1 MAPKKMPGGKTRAQR
16 RFEKLRYRAAQA
28 DFSTPEGSKLIFD
41 YYQKGGY
48 LPAKDAQ
55 GHPFKSLEEFL
66 QTIQKKVEAVKT
78 ANPNISNK
86 EALRLV
92 ESRLAYNKALRSAKT
107 GEDIGKV
114 TDLLKADPEKR
125 LASQRAYSGL
135 PLTIS
140 DTGKIGINRR
150 QYMSAD
156 GGLPRPVF
164 DEIASFRGIE
174 EAQRYEKAVKAEWK
188 KMGDIGR
195 QLSSETGIPFHRGHW
210 VANKYGGAESARAGS
225 LEIGALNELH
235 GAAPRGDVRAVAE
248 TGRGSMGW
256 LEDFTNWDLA
266 ENKLNVLGA
275 EHLKHSDLQAISNGV
290 DHNRLIAQR
299 VAEFNAR
306 GGIPDPDEIGPMLGS
321 QLDRDET
328 IGSQFGR
335 VSEEQQRVMK
345 ETGFDPRYGKP
356 ATGERLAEVTQ
367 DVNRSKRLVPEIP
380 KTGGRLAP
388 VLATEAAGNRAL
400 AQQLMPTRIARNP
413 LMRGAK
419 AISRAIPG
427 PADALIPGVVG
438 GGLALAGGATLPQ
451 AAEAF
456 GSGVAEGLTGDI
468 DAGPL
473 ANNQAYVVNGQQ
485 RFINQRN
492 ELVDQ
497 PGYGLQQ
504 RNGNWEVVKRG
515 TGVAAQQERQ
525 DNQRMMQQASN
536 LIPKVNRAMNPVGA
550 KITNEAQYFII
561 NPLQKAFKNV
571 FGNREI

>member
-1 MAPKKMPGGKTRAQR
+1 MPKKMPGGKTRAQR

-55 GHPFKSLEEFL
+55 GHPFRSLEEFL

-86 EALRLV
+86 EALKLV

-107 GEDIGKV
+107 GEDISKV

-125 LASQRAYSGL
+125 LASQRAYNGL

-400 AQQLMPTRIARNP
+400 AQQLMPTKVARNP

-419 AISRAIPG
+419 AVSRAIPG
-427 PADALIPGVVG
+427 PADAIIPGIVG

-504 RNGNWEVVKRG
+504 RNGNWEAVKRG
-515 TGVAAQQERQ
+515 TGAAAQQERQ
-525 DNQRMMQQASN
+525 DNQQMMQQARN

>member
-16 RFEKLRYRAAQA
+16 RFEQLRYRAAQA
-28 DFSTPEGSKLIFD
+28 NFSTPKGSKLIFD

-86 EALRLV
+86 EALKIV

-107 GEDIGKV
+107 GEEIGKV

-135 PLTIS
+135 PLTFS

-188 KMGDIGR
+188 NMGDVGR
-195 QLSSETGIPFHRGHW
+195 QLSSETGVPFHRGHW
-210 VANKYGGAESARAGS
+210 LANKYGGAESARAGS

-235 GAAPRGDVRAVAE
+235 GAAPRGDIGAVAE

-275 EHLKHSDLQAISNGV
+275 EHLKQSDLQAISNGV
-290 DHNRLIAQR
+290 DPNRLIAQR

-306 GGIPDPDEIGPMLGS
+306 GGTPDPDEIGLIFGS

-328 IGSQFGR
+328 IRSQFGR
-335 VSEEQQRVMK
+335 LSEEQQRVMK

-400 AQQLMPTRIARNP
+400 AQQLMPNRRALTALAVGGVATLGP
-413 LMRGAK
+413 LSTAASAAETAGRVKLAQQTK
-419 AISRAIPG
+419 D
-427 PADALIPGVVG
+427 PADIAQAGIAGVST
-438 GGLALAGGATLPQ
+438 LADMGTYFPLTAAP
-451 AAEAF
+451 AEAV
-456 GSGVAEGLTGDI
+456 STAADGLNVII
-468 DAGPL
+468 DKARAPTKPVQIDQIIPKPKAVM
-473 ANNQAYVVNGQQ
+473 ANT
-485 RFINQRN
+485 
-492 ELVDQ
+492 
-497 PGYGLQQ
+497 P
-504 RNGNWEVVKRG
+504 
-515 TGVAAQQERQ
+515 TGVAQLKA
-525 DNQRMMQQASN
+525 M
-536 LIPKVNRAMNPVGA
+536 PKPQNIDLA
-550 KITNEAQYFII
+550 NEAKYFII
-561 NPLQKAFKNV
+561 NPIQKAFKNV

>member
-1 MAPKKMPGGKTRAQR
+1 MPKKMPGGKTRAQR

-107 GEDIGKV
+107 GEEIGKV

-188 KMGDIGR
+188 KMGDVGR

-210 VANKYGGAESARAGS
+210 LANKYGGAESARAGS
-225 LEIGALNELH
+225 LEIGSLNELH
-235 GAAPRGDVRAVAE
+235 GAAPRGDIGAVAE

-275 EHLKHSDLQAISNGV
+275 EHLKQSDLQAISNGV
-290 DHNRLIAQR
+290 DPNRLIAQR

-306 GGIPDPDEIGPMLGS
+306 GGTPDPDEIGLIFGS
-321 QLDRDET
+321 QFDRDET
-328 IGSQFGR
+328 VGSQFGR
-335 VSEEQQRVMK
+335 LSEEQQRVMK

-356 ATGERLAEVTQ
+356 ASGERLAEVTQ
-367 DVNRSKRLVPEIP
+367 DVNRSRRLVPEIP

-400 AQQLMPTRIARNP
+400 AQQLMPNRRTLTALAAGGIATLGP
-413 LMRGAK
+413 LSTAASAAETTGRFQLAQQTK
-419 AISRAIPG
+419 D
-427 PADALIPGVVG
+427 PADFAQAGIAGLSTLADMGTYIPPIAVPAEIVSTGFDMFNVGVDAVRS
-438 GGLALAGGATLPQ
+438 PEVQQ
-451 AAEAF
+451 AAVQTVQK
-456 GSGVAEGLTGDI
+456 GS
-468 DAGPL
+468 
-473 ANNQAYVVNGQQ
+473 
-485 RFINQRN
+485 
-492 ELVDQ
+492 
-497 PGYGLQQ
+497 
-504 RNGNWEVVKRG
+504 K
-515 TGVAAQQERQ
+515 
-525 DNQRMMQQASN
+525 
-536 LIPKVNRAMNPVGA
+536 LIPKAHKTLNPVA
-550 KITNEAQYFII
+550 EKITNEAQYFNI
-561 NPLQKAFKNV
+561 NPLHKAFKNV

>member
-1 MAPKKMPGGKTRAQR
+1 MPKKMPGGKTRAQR
-16 RFEKLRYRAAQA
+16 RFEQLRYRAAQA
-28 DFSTPEGSKLIFD
+28 NFSTPKGSKLIFD

-188 KMGDIGR
+188 KMGDVGR

-210 VANKYGGAESARAGS
+210 LANKYGGAESARAGS
-225 LEIGALNELH
+225 LEIGSLNELH
-235 GAAPRGDVRAVAE
+235 GAAPRGDIGAVAE

-275 EHLKHSDLQAISNGV
+275 EHLKQSDLQAISNGV
-290 DHNRLIAQR
+290 DPNRLIAQR

-306 GGIPDPDEIGPMLGS
+306 GGTPDPDEIGLIFGS
-321 QLDRDET
+321 QFDRDET

-335 VSEEQQRVMK
+335 LSEEQQRVMK

-356 ATGERLAEVTQ
+356 ASGERLAEVTQ
-367 DVNRSKRLVPEIP
+367 DVNRSRRLVPEIP

-400 AQQLMPTRIARNP
+400 AQQLMPNRRALTALAAGGFATLGPLSTAASAAETTGRVQIAQQTRD
-413 LMRGAK
+413 
-419 AISRAIPG
+419 
-427 PADALIPGVVG
+427 PADIAQAGIAGVST
-438 GGLALAGGATLPQ
+438 LADMGTYFPLTAVP
-451 AAEAF
+451 AEAV
-456 GSGVAEGLTGDI
+456 STAADGLNIII
-468 DAGPL
+468 DKARAPTKPV
-473 ANNQAYVVNGQQ
+473 Q
-485 RFINQRN
+485 
-492 ELVDQ
+492 VDQ
-497 PGYGLQQ
+497 IIPKPKAVMA
-504 RNGNWEVVKRG
+504 NTP
-515 TGVAAQQERQ
+515 TGVAQLKA
-525 DNQRMMQQASN
+525 M
-536 LIPKVNRAMNPVGA
+536 PKPKNIDLP
-550 KITNEAQYFII
+550 NEAKYFII

-571 FGNREI
+571 FGSREI

>member
-1 MAPKKMPGGKTRAQR
+1 MPKKMPGGKTRAQR

-86 EALRLV
+86 KVLKIV

-107 GEDIGKV
+107 GEEIGKV

-195 QLSSETGIPFHRGHW
+195 QLSSETGVPFHRGHW

-400 AQQLMPTRIARNP
+400 AQQLMPNRRALTALAAGGVATLGP
-413 LMRGAK
+413 LSTAASAAETAGRVKLAQQTK
-419 AISRAIPG
+419 D
-427 PADALIPGVVG
+427 PADFVQAGIAGVSTLADMGTYVPPIALP
-438 GGLALAGGATLPQ
+438 
-451 AAEAF
+451 AEAV
-456 GSGVAEGLTGDI
+456 STGADMLNVGI
-468 DAGPL
+468 DTVRSPEA
-473 ANNQAYVVNGQQ
+473 Q
-485 RFINQRN
+485 R
-492 ELVDQ
+492 
-497 PGYGLQQ
+497 
-504 RNGNWEVVKRG
+504 
-515 TGVAAQQERQ
+515 AAVQTVQK
-525 DNQRMMQQASN
+525 ASK
-536 LIPKVNRAMNPVGA
+536 LIPKAHKTLNPVA
-550 KITNEAQYFII
+550 DKITNEAKYFII

>member
-1 MAPKKMPGGKTRAQR
+1 MPKKMPGGKTRAQR
-16 RFEKLRYRAAQA
+16 RFEQLRYRAAQA
-28 DFSTPEGSKLIFD
+28 NFSTPKGSKLIFD

-195 QLSSETGIPFHRGHW
+195 QLSSETGVPFHRGHW

-400 AQQLMPTRIARNP
+400 AQQLMPNRRALTALAAGGVATLGP
-413 LMRGAK
+413 LSTAASAAETAGRVKLAQQTK
-419 AISRAIPG
+419 D
-427 PADALIPGVVG
+427 PADFVQAGIAGVSTLADMGTYVPPIALPAEAVSTGADMLNVG
-438 GGLALAGGATLPQ
+438 IDTVRSPEAQQ
-451 AAEAF
+451 AA
-456 GSGVAEGLTGDI
+456 VQTV
-468 DAGPL
+468 
-473 ANNQAYVVNGQQ
+473 Q
-485 RFINQRN
+485 
-492 ELVDQ
+492 
-497 PGYGLQQ
+497 
-504 RNGNWEVVKRG
+504 K
-515 TGVAAQQERQ
+515 
-525 DNQRMMQQASN
+525 ASK
-536 LIPKVNRAMNPVGA
+536 LIPKAHKTLNPVA
-550 KITNEAQYFII
+550 DKITNEAKYFII
-561 NPLQKAFKNV
+561 NPLQRAFKNV

>member
-16 RFEKLRYRAAQA
+16 RFEQLRYRAAQA
-28 DFSTPEGSKLIFD
+28 NFSTPKGSKLIFD
-41 YYQKGGY
+41 YYQKAGY

-107 GEDIGKV
+107 GEEIGKV

-188 KMGDIGR
+188 NMGDVGR

-210 VANKYGGAESARAGS
+210 LANKYGGAESARAGS
-225 LEIGALNELH
+225 LEIGSLNELH
-235 GAAPRGDVRAVAE
+235 GAAPRGDIGAVAE

-275 EHLKHSDLQAISNGV
+275 EHLKQSDLQAISNGV
-290 DHNRLIAQR
+290 DPNRLIAQR

-306 GGIPDPDEIGPMLGS
+306 GGTPDPDEIGLIFGS
-321 QLDRDET
+321 QFDRDET
-328 IGSQFGR
+328 VGSQFGR
-335 VSEEQQRVMK
+335 LSEEQQRVMK

-356 ATGERLAEVTQ
+356 ASGERLAEVTQ
-367 DVNRSKRLVPEIP
+367 DVNRSRRLVPEIP

-400 AQQLMPTRIARNP
+400 AQQLMPNRRTLTALAAGGIATLGP
-413 LMRGAK
+413 LSTAASAAETTGRVQLAQQTK
-419 AISRAIPG
+419 D
-427 PADALIPGVVG
+427 PADILQAGIAGVSTLADMGTYIPPIALPAEAVSTGADMLNVG
-438 GGLALAGGATLPQ
+438 IDTVRSPEAQQ
-451 AAEAF
+451 AA
-456 GSGVAEGLTGDI
+456 VQTV
-468 DAGPL
+468 
-473 ANNQAYVVNGQQ
+473 Q
-485 RFINQRN
+485 
-492 ELVDQ
+492 
-497 PGYGLQQ
+497 
-504 RNGNWEVVKRG
+504 K
-515 TGVAAQQERQ
+515 
-525 DNQRMMQQASN
+525 ASK
-536 LIPKVNRAMNPVGA
+536 LIPKAHKTLNPVA
-550 KITNEAQYFII
+550 DKITNEAKYFII

-571 FGNREI
+571 FGGREI

>member
-1 MAPKKMPGGKTRAQR
+1 MPKKMPGGKTRAQR
-16 RFEKLRYRAAQA
+16 RFEQLRYRAAQA
-28 DFSTPEGSKLIFD
+28 NFSSPKGSKLIFD

-107 GEDIGKV
+107 GEEIGKV

-400 AQQLMPTRIARNP
+400 AQQLMPNRRALTALAAGGVATLGP
-413 LMRGAK
+413 LSTAASAAETAGRFQLAQQSK
-419 AISRAIPG
+419 D
-427 PADALIPGVVG
+427 PADFVQAGIAGVSTLADMGTYVPPIALPAEAVSTGADMLNVG
-438 GGLALAGGATLPQ
+438 IDTVRSPEAQQ
-451 AAEAF
+451 AA
-456 GSGVAEGLTGDI
+456 VQTV
-468 DAGPL
+468 
-473 ANNQAYVVNGQQ
+473 Q
-485 RFINQRN
+485 
-492 ELVDQ
+492 
-497 PGYGLQQ
+497 
-504 RNGNWEVVKRG
+504 K
-515 TGVAAQQERQ
+515 
-525 DNQRMMQQASN
+525 ASK
-536 LIPKVNRAMNPVGA
+536 LIPKAHKTLNPVA
-550 KITNEAQYFII
+550 DKITNEAKYFII
-561 NPLQKAFKNV
+561 NPLQRAFKNV

>member
-1 MAPKKMPGGKTRAQR
+1 MPKKMPGGKTRAQR
-16 RFEKLRYRAAQA
+16 RFEQLRYRASQA
-28 DFSTPEGSKLIFD
+28 NFSTPKGSKLIFD
-41 YYQKGGY
+41 YYQKAGY

-107 GEDIGKV
+107 GEEIGKV

-188 KMGDIGR
+188 KMGDVGR

-210 VANKYGGAESARAGS
+210 LANKYGGAESARAGS
-225 LEIGALNELH
+225 LEIGSLNELH
-235 GAAPRGDVRAVAE
+235 GAAPRGDIGAVAE

-275 EHLKHSDLQAISNGV
+275 EHLKQSDLQAISNGV
-290 DHNRLIAQR
+290 DPNRLIAQR

-306 GGIPDPDEIGPMLGS
+306 GGTPDPDEIGLIFGS
-321 QLDRDET
+321 QFDRDET

-356 ATGERLAEVTQ
+356 ASGERLAEVTQ
-367 DVNRSKRLVPEIP
+367 DVNRSRRLVPEIP

-400 AQQLMPTRIARNP
+400 AQQLMPNRRTLTALAAGGIATLGP
-413 LMRGAK
+413 LSTAASAAETAGRVQLAQQTK
-419 AISRAIPG
+419 D
-427 PADALIPGVVG
+427 PADFVQAGIAGVSTLADMGTYIPPIALPAEAVSTGADMLNVG
-438 GGLALAGGATLPQ
+438 IDTVRSPEAQQ
-451 AAEAF
+451 AA
-456 GSGVAEGLTGDI
+456 VQTV
-468 DAGPL
+468 
-473 ANNQAYVVNGQQ
+473 Q
-485 RFINQRN
+485 
-492 ELVDQ
+492 
-497 PGYGLQQ
+497 
-504 RNGNWEVVKRG
+504 K
-515 TGVAAQQERQ
+515 
-525 DNQRMMQQASN
+525 ASKF
-536 LIPKVNRAMNPVGA
+536 IPKAHKTLNPVA
-550 KITNEAQYFII
+550 DKITNEAKYFII

-571 FGNREI
+571 FGSREI

>member
-1 MAPKKMPGGKTRAQR
+1 MPKKMPGGKTRAQR
-16 RFEKLRYRAAQA
+16 RFEQLRYRAAQA
-28 DFSTPEGSKLIFD
+28 NFSTPKGSKLIFD

-188 KMGDIGR
+188 KMGDVGR

-335 VSEEQQRVMK
+335 LSEEQQRVMK

-400 AQQLMPTRIARNP
+400 AQQLMPNRRALTALAAGGVATLGP
-413 LMRGAK
+413 LSTAASAAETAGRVKLAQQTK
-419 AISRAIPG
+419 D
-427 PADALIPGVVG
+427 PADFVQAGIAGVSTLADMGTYVPPIALPAEAVSTGADMLNVG
-438 GGLALAGGATLPQ
+438 IDTVRSPEAQQ
-451 AAEAF
+451 AA
-456 GSGVAEGLTGDI
+456 VQTV
-468 DAGPL
+468 
-473 ANNQAYVVNGQQ
+473 Q
-485 RFINQRN
+485 
-492 ELVDQ
+492 
-497 PGYGLQQ
+497 
-504 RNGNWEVVKRG
+504 K
-515 TGVAAQQERQ
+515 
-525 DNQRMMQQASN
+525 ASK
-536 LIPKVNRAMNPVGA
+536 LIPKAHKTLNPVA
-550 KITNEAQYFII
+550 DKITNEAKYFII
-561 NPLQKAFKNV
+561 NPLQRAFKNV

>member
-1 MAPKKMPGGKTRAQR
+1 MPKKMPGGKTRAQR

-107 GEDIGKV
+107 GEEIGKV

-400 AQQLMPTRIARNP
+400 AQQLMPNRRALTALAAGGVATLGP
-413 LMRGAK
+413 LSTAASAAETAGRFQLAQQSK
-419 AISRAIPG
+419 D
-427 PADALIPGVVG
+427 PADFVQAGIAGVSTLADMGTYVPPIALPAEAVSTGADMLNVG
-438 GGLALAGGATLPQ
+438 IDTVRSPEAQQ
-451 AAEAF
+451 AA
-456 GSGVAEGLTGDI
+456 VQTV
-468 DAGPL
+468 
-473 ANNQAYVVNGQQ
+473 Q
-485 RFINQRN
+485 
-492 ELVDQ
+492 
-497 PGYGLQQ
+497 
-504 RNGNWEVVKRG
+504 K
-515 TGVAAQQERQ
+515 
-525 DNQRMMQQASN
+525 ASK
-536 LIPKVNRAMNPVGA
+536 LIPKAHKTLNPVA
-550 KITNEAQYFII
+550 DKITNEAKYFII
-561 NPLQKAFKNV
+561 NPLQRAFKNV

>member
-195 QLSSETGIPFHRGHW
+195 QLSSETGVPFHRGHW

-328 IGSQFGR
+328 IQSQFGR
-335 VSEEQQRVMK
+335 LSEEQQRVMK

-367 DVNRSKRLVPEIP
+367 DVNRSKRSVPEIP

-400 AQQLMPTRIARNP
+400 AQQLMPNR
-413 LMRGAK
+413 
-419 AISRAIPG
+419 RA
-427 PADALIPGVVG
+427 LT
-438 GGLALAGGATLPQ
+438 ALAAGGVATL
-451 AAEAF
+451 
-456 GSGVAEGLTGDI
+456 
-468 DAGPL
+468 GPL
-473 ANNQAYVVNGQQ
+473 ATAASATETAGRVQ
-485 RFINQRN
+485 I
-492 ELVDQ
+492 
-497 PGYGLQQ
+497 
-504 RNGNWEVVKRG
+504 
-515 TGVAAQQERQ
+515 AQQTKDPADIAQAGIAGVSTLADMGTYVPPIALPAEAVSTGADMLNVGIDTVRSPEA
-525 DNQRMMQQASN
+525 QRAAVQTVQKASK
-536 LIPKVNRAMNPVGA
+536 LIPKAHKTLNPVA
-550 KITNEAQYFII
+550 DKITNEAKYFII
-561 NPLQKAFKNV
+561 NPLQRAFKNV

>member
-1 MAPKKMPGGKTRAQR
+1 MPKKMPGGKTRAQR
-16 RFEKLRYRAAQA
+16 RFEQLRYRAAQA
-28 DFSTPEGSKLIFD
+28 NFSTPKGSQLIFD
-41 YYQKGGY
+41 YYQKAGY

-86 EALRLV
+86 EALRIV

-107 GEDIGKV
+107 GEEIGKV

-210 VANKYGGAESARAGS
+210 LANKYGGAESARAGS

-235 GAAPRGDVRAVAE
+235 GAAPRGDIGAVAE

-290 DHNRLIAQR
+290 DPNRLIAQR

-306 GGIPDPDEIGPMLGS
+306 GGTPDPDEIGLIFGS

-328 IGSQFGR
+328 IRSQFGR
-335 VSEEQQRVMK
+335 LSEEQQRVMK

-400 AQQLMPTRIARNP
+400 AQQLMPNR
-413 LMRGAK
+413 
-419 AISRAIPG
+419 RA
-427 PADALIPGVVG
+427 LT
-438 GGLALAGGATLPQ
+438 ALAAGGVATL
-451 AAEAF
+451 
-456 GSGVAEGLTGDI
+456 
-468 DAGPL
+468 GPL
-473 ANNQAYVVNGQQ
+473 ATAASAAETAGRVQ
-485 RFINQRN
+485 I
-492 ELVDQ
+492 
-497 PGYGLQQ
+497 
-504 RNGNWEVVKRG
+504 
-515 TGVAAQQERQ
+515 AQQTKDPADIAQAGIAGVSTLADMGTYVPPIALPAEAVSTGADMLNVGIDTVRSPEA
-525 DNQRMMQQASN
+525 QRAAVQTVQKASK
-536 LIPKVNRAMNPVGA
+536 LIPKAHKTLNPVA
-550 KITNEAQYFII
+550 DKITNEAKYFII

>member
-1 MAPKKMPGGKTRAQR
+1 MPKKMPGGKTRAQR
-16 RFEKLRYRAAQA
+16 RFEQLRYRAAQA
-28 DFSTPEGSKLIFD
+28 NFSTPKGSKLIFD

-188 KMGDIGR
+188 KMGDVGR

-210 VANKYGGAESARAGS
+210 LANKYGGAESARAGS
-225 LEIGALNELH
+225 LEIGSLNELH
-235 GAAPRGDVRAVAE
+235 GAAPRGDIGAVAE

-275 EHLKHSDLQAISNGV
+275 EHLKQSDLQAISNGV
-290 DHNRLIAQR
+290 DPNRLIAQR

-306 GGIPDPDEIGPMLGS
+306 GGTPDPDEIGLIFGS
-321 QLDRDET
+321 QFDRDET

-335 VSEEQQRVMK
+335 LSEEQQRVMK

-356 ATGERLAEVTQ
+356 ASGERLAEVTQ

-400 AQQLMPTRIARNP
+400 AQQLMPNRRALTALAAGGVATLGPLSTAASAAETAGRVQIAQQT
-413 LMRGAK
+413 K
-419 AISRAIPG
+419 D
-427 PADALIPGVVG
+427 PADIAQAGIAGVST
-438 GGLALAGGATLPQ
+438 LADMGTYVPLTAVP
-451 AAEAF
+451 AEAV
-456 GSGVAEGLTGDI
+456 STAADGLNIII
-468 DAGPL
+468 DKARAPTKPV
-473 ANNQAYVVNGQQ
+473 QA
-485 RFINQRN
+485 R
-492 ELVDQ
+492 
-497 PGYGLQQ
+497 
-504 RNGNWEVVKRG
+504 
-515 TGVAAQQERQ
+515 
-525 DNQRMMQQASN
+525 SN
-536 LIPKVNRAMNPVGA
+536 Y
-550 KITNEAQYFII
+550 T
-561 NPLQKAFKNV
+561 
-571 FGNREI
+571 

>member
-1 MAPKKMPGGKTRAQR
+1 VALKKMPGGKTRAQR
-16 RFEKLRYRAAQA
+16 RFEQLRYRAAQA
-28 DFSTPEGSKLIFD
+28 NFSTPKGSKLIFD

-188 KMGDIGR
+188 KMGDVGR

-210 VANKYGGAESARAGS
+210 LANKYGGAESARAGS
-225 LEIGALNELH
+225 LEIGSLNELH
-235 GAAPRGDVRAVAE
+235 GAAPRGDIGAVAE

-275 EHLKHSDLQAISNGV
+275 EHLKQSDLQAISNGV
-290 DHNRLIAQR
+290 DPNRLIAQR

-306 GGIPDPDEIGPMLGS
+306 GGTPDPDEIGLIFGS
-321 QLDRDET
+321 QFDRDET

-335 VSEEQQRVMK
+335 LSEEQQRVMK

-356 ATGERLAEVTQ
+356 ASGERLAEVTQ
-367 DVNRSKRLVPEIP
+367 DVNRSRRLVPEIP

-400 AQQLMPTRIARNP
+400 AQQLMPNRRALTALAAGGFATLGPLSTAASAAETTGRVQIAQQTRD
-413 LMRGAK
+413 
-419 AISRAIPG
+419 
-427 PADALIPGVVG
+427 PADIAQAGIAGVST
-438 GGLALAGGATLPQ
+438 LADMGTYFPLTAVP
-451 AAEAF
+451 AEAV
-456 GSGVAEGLTGDI
+456 STAADGLNIII
-468 DAGPL
+468 DKARAPTKPVQIDQIIPKPKAVM
-473 ANNQAYVVNGQQ
+473 ANT
-485 RFINQRN
+485 
-492 ELVDQ
+492 
-497 PGYGLQQ
+497 P
-504 RNGNWEVVKRG
+504 
-515 TGVAAQQERQ
+515 TGVAQLKA
-525 DNQRMMQQASN
+525 M
-536 LIPKVNRAMNPVGA
+536 PKPKNIDLP
-550 KITNEAQYFII
+550 NEAKYFII
-561 NPLQKAFKNV
+561 NPLQRAFKNV

>member
-1 MAPKKMPGGKTRAQR
+1 MPKKMPGGKTRAQK

-107 GEDIGKV
+107 GEEIGKV
-114 TDLLKADPEKR
+114 TDLLKADPGKR

-174 EAQRYEKAVKAEWK
+174 EAKRYEKAVKAEWK
-188 KMGDIGR
+188 RMGDIGR
-195 QLSSETGIPFHRGHW
+195 QLSSETGVPFHRGHW

-388 VLATEAAGNRAL
+388 VLATEAAGNRSL
-400 AQQLMPTRIARNP
+400 AQQLMPNRRALTALAAGGVATLGPLSTAASAAETAGRVQIAQQT
-413 LMRGAK
+413 K
-419 AISRAIPG
+419 D
-427 PADALIPGVVG
+427 PADIAQAGIAGISTLADMGTYVPPIALP
-438 GGLALAGGATLPQ
+438 
-451 AAEAF
+451 AEAV
-456 GSGVAEGLTGDI
+456 STGADMLNVGI
-468 DAGPL
+468 DTVRSPEA
-473 ANNQAYVVNGQQ
+473 Q
-485 RFINQRN
+485 R
-492 ELVDQ
+492 
-497 PGYGLQQ
+497 
-504 RNGNWEVVKRG
+504 
-515 TGVAAQQERQ
+515 AAVQTVQK
-525 DNQRMMQQASN
+525 ASK
-536 LIPKVNRAMNPVGA
+536 LIPKAHKTLNPVA
-550 KITNEAQYFII
+550 DKITNEAKYFII

>member
-1 MAPKKMPGGKTRAQR
+1 MPKKMPGGKTRAQR
-16 RFEKLRYRAAQA
+16 RFEQLRYRASQA
-28 DFSTPEGSKLIFD
+28 NFSTPKGSKLIFD
-41 YYQKGGY
+41 YYQKAGY

-107 GEDIGKV
+107 GEEIGKV

-188 KMGDIGR
+188 KMGDVGR

-210 VANKYGGAESARAGS
+210 LANKYGGAESARAGS
-225 LEIGALNELH
+225 LEIGSLNELH
-235 GAAPRGDVRAVAE
+235 GAAPRGDIGAVAE

-356 ATGERLAEVTQ
+356 ASGERLAEVTQ
-367 DVNRSKRLVPEIP
+367 DVNRSRRLVPEIP

-400 AQQLMPTRIARNP
+400 AQQLMPNRRTLTALAAGGIATLGP
-413 LMRGAK
+413 LSTAASAAETTGRVQLAQQTK
-419 AISRAIPG
+419 D
-427 PADALIPGVVG
+427 PADILQAGIAGVSTLADMGTYVPPIALPAEAVSTGADMLNVG
-438 GGLALAGGATLPQ
+438 FDAVRSPEVQQ
-451 AAEAF
+451 AAVQTVQK
-456 GSGVAEGLTGDI
+456 GS
-468 DAGPL
+468 
-473 ANNQAYVVNGQQ
+473 
-485 RFINQRN
+485 
-492 ELVDQ
+492 
-497 PGYGLQQ
+497 
-504 RNGNWEVVKRG
+504 K
-515 TGVAAQQERQ
+515 
-525 DNQRMMQQASN
+525 
-536 LIPKVNRAMNPVGA
+536 LIPKAHKTLNPVA
-550 KITNEAQYFII
+550 DKITNEAKYFII
-561 NPLQKAFKNV
+561 NPLQKAF
-571 FGNREI
+571 

>member
-1 MAPKKMPGGKTRAQR
+1 MPKKMPGGKTRAQR

-55 GHPFKSLEEFL
+55 GHPFRSLEEFL

-86 EALRLV
+86 EALKLV

-107 GEDIGKV
+107 GEDISKV

-125 LASQRAYSGL
+125 LASQRAYNGL

-367 DVNRSKRLVPEIP
+367 DVNRSRRLVPEIP

-400 AQQLMPTRIARNP
+400 AQQLMPTKVARNP

-419 AISRAIPG
+419 AVSRAIPG
-427 PADALIPGVVG
+427 PADAIIPGIVG

-504 RNGNWEVVKRG
+504 RNGNWEAVKRG
-515 TGVAAQQERQ
+515 TGAAAQQERQ
-525 DNQRMMQQASN
+525 DNQQMMQQARN

>member
-1 MAPKKMPGGKTRAQR
+1 MPKKMPGGKTRAQR

-86 EALRLV
+86 EALKLV

-107 GEDIGKV
+107 GEEIGKV

-188 KMGDIGR
+188 RMGDMGR

-225 LEIGALNELH
+225 LEIGSLNELH
-235 GAAPRGDVRAVAE
+235 GAAPRGDVRAVSE

-306 GGIPDPDEIGPMLGS
+306 GGIPDPDEIGLMLGS

-328 IGSQFGR
+328 IQSQFGR
-335 VSEEQQRVMK
+335 LSEEQQRVMK
-345 ETGFDPRYGKP
+345 ETGFDPRYGRP
-356 ATGERLAEVTQ
+356 ASGERIAEVTQ
-367 DVNRSKRLVPEIP
+367 DVNRSRRLVPEIP

-400 AQQLMPTRIARNP
+400 AQQLMPTKVARNP

-419 AISRAIPG
+419 AVSRAIPG
-427 PADALIPGVVG
+427 PADAIIPGIVG

-504 RNGNWEVVKRG
+504 RNGNWEAVKRG
-515 TGVAAQQERQ
+515 TGAAAQQERQ
-525 DNQRMMQQASN
+525 DNQQMMQQARN

>member
-400 AQQLMPTRIARNP
+400 AQQLMPARVARNP

-427 PADALIPGVVG
+427 PADALIPGVIG

-504 RNGNWEVVKRG
+504 RNGNWEAVKRG
-515 TGVAAQQERQ
+515 TGAAAQQERQ
-525 DNQRMMQQASN
+525 DNQQMMQQARN

>member
-1 MAPKKMPGGKTRAQR
+1 MAPKKMP
-16 RFEKLRYRAAQA
+16 
-28 DFSTPEGSKLIFD
+28 
-41 YYQKGGY
+41 
-48 LPAKDAQ
+48 
-55 GHPFKSLEEFL
+55 
-66 QTIQKKVEAVKT
+66 
-78 ANPNISNK
+78 
-86 EALRLV
+86 
-92 ESRLAYNKALRSAKT
+92 
-107 GEDIGKV
+107 
-114 TDLLKADPEKR
+114 
-125 LASQRAYSGL
+125 
-135 PLTIS
+135 
-140 DTGKIGINRR
+140 
-150 QYMSAD
+150 D

-367 DVNRSKRLVPEIP
+367 DVTRSKRLVPEIP

-400 AQQLMPTRIARNP
+400 AQQLMPNR
-413 LMRGAK
+413 
-419 AISRAIPG
+419 RA
-427 PADALIPGVVG
+427 LT
-438 GGLALAGGATLPQ
+438 ALAAGGVATL
-451 AAEAF
+451 
-456 GSGVAEGLTGDI
+456 
-468 DAGPL
+468 GPL
-473 ANNQAYVVNGQQ
+473 ATTASAAETAG
-485 RFINQRN
+485 RFQI
-492 ELVDQ
+492 
-497 PGYGLQQ
+497 
-504 RNGNWEVVKRG
+504 
-515 TGVAAQQERQ
+515 AQQTKDPADIAQAGIAGVSTLADIGTYVPPIALPAEAVSTGADMLNVGIDTVRSPEA
-525 DNQRMMQQASN
+525 QRAAVQTVQKASK
-536 LIPKVNRAMNPVGA
+536 LIPKAHKTLNPVA
-550 KITNEAQYFII
+550 DKITNEAKYFII
-561 NPLQKAFKNV
+561 NPLQRAFKNV

>member
-1 MAPKKMPGGKTRAQR
+1 MPKKMPGGKTRAQR

-107 GEDIGKV
+107 GEEIGKV

-174 EAQRYEKAVKAEWK
+174 EAKRYEKAVKAEWK
-188 KMGDIGR
+188 RMGDIGR
-195 QLSSETGIPFHRGHW
+195 QLSSETGVPFHRGHW

-275 EHLKHSDLQAISNGV
+275 EHLKQSDLQAISNGV
-290 DHNRLIAQR
+290 DPNRLIAQR

-306 GGIPDPDEIGPMLGS
+306 GGTPDPDEIGLIFGS
-321 QLDRDET
+321 QFDRDET
-328 IGSQFGR
+328 VGSQFGR
-335 VSEEQQRVMK
+335 LSEEQQRVMK

-356 ATGERLAEVTQ
+356 ASGERLAEVTQ
-367 DVNRSKRLVPEIP
+367 DVNRSRRLVPEIP

-400 AQQLMPTRIARNP
+400 AQQLMPNRRALTALAAGGVATLGP
-413 LMRGAK
+413 LSTAASAAETTGRFQLAQQTK
-419 AISRAIPG
+419 D
-427 PADALIPGVVG
+427 PADFVQAGIAGVSTLADMGTYIPPIALPAEAVSTGADMLNVG
-438 GGLALAGGATLPQ
+438 IDTVRSPEAQQ
-451 AAEAF
+451 AAVQTVQK
-456 GSGVAEGLTGDI
+456 GS
-468 DAGPL
+468 
-473 ANNQAYVVNGQQ
+473 
-485 RFINQRN
+485 
-492 ELVDQ
+492 
-497 PGYGLQQ
+497 
-504 RNGNWEVVKRG
+504 K
-515 TGVAAQQERQ
+515 
-525 DNQRMMQQASN
+525 
-536 LIPKVNRAMNPVGA
+536 LIPKAHKTLNPVA
-550 KITNEAQYFII
+550 DKITNEAKYFII

-571 FGNREI
+571 FGSREI

>member
-1 MAPKKMPGGKTRAQR
+1 MPKKMPGGKTRAQR

-55 GHPFKSLEEFL
+55 GHPFRSLEEFL

-86 EALRLV
+86 EALKLV

-107 GEDIGKV
+107 GEDISKV

-125 LASQRAYSGL
+125 LASQRAYNGL

-174 EAQRYEKAVKAEWK
+174 EAKRYEKAVKAEWK

-195 QLSSETGIPFHRGHW
+195 QLSSETGVPFHRGHW
-210 VANKYGGAESARAGS
+210 LANKYGGAESARAGS

-235 GAAPRGDVRAVAE
+235 GAAPRGDIGAVAE

-306 GGIPDPDEIGPMLGS
+306 GGTPDPDQIGPIFGS

-335 VSEEQQRVMK
+335 LSEEQQRVMK

-356 ATGERLAEVTQ
+356 ASGERLAEVTQ
-367 DVNRSKRLVPEIP
+367 DVNRSRRLVPEIP

-400 AQQLMPTRIARNP
+400 AQQLMPNR
-413 LMRGAK
+413 
-419 AISRAIPG
+419 RA
-427 PADALIPGVVG
+427 LT
-438 GGLALAGGATLPQ
+438 ALAAGGVATL
-451 AAEAF
+451 
-456 GSGVAEGLTGDI
+456 
-468 DAGPL
+468 GPL
-473 ANNQAYVVNGQQ
+473 ATTASAAETAG
-485 RFINQRN
+485 RFQI
-492 ELVDQ
+492 
-497 PGYGLQQ
+497 
-504 RNGNWEVVKRG
+504 
-515 TGVAAQQERQ
+515 AQQTKDPADIAQAGIAGVSTLADMGTYFPPIALPAEAVSTGADMLNVGIDTVRSPEA
-525 DNQRMMQQASN
+525 QQAAVQTVQKASK
-536 LIPKVNRAMNPVGA
+536 LIPKAHKTLNPVAA
-550 KITNEAQYFII
+550 KITNEAKYFII

>member
-1 MAPKKMPGGKTRAQR
+1 MAPKRMPGGKTRAQR

-86 EALRLV
+86 EALKIV

-107 GEDIGKV
+107 GEEIGKV

-210 VANKYGGAESARAGS
+210 LANKYGGAESARAGS

-356 ATGERLAEVTQ
+356 ASGERLAEVTQ

-400 AQQLMPTRIARNP
+400 AQQLMPTKVARNP

-427 PADALIPGVVG
+427 PADALIPGVIG

-515 TGVAAQQERQ
+515 TGAAAQQERQ
-525 DNQRMMQQASN
+525 DNQQMMQQARN